1 MDKGSAFA
9 MRSAG
14 ARVMRADC
22 DPTCALQACMDSFQ
36 VATLESVACE
46 VDIFVKTVDHVT
58 IIGLEQMQKM
68 KTMPLSVP
76 LATSTTRVR
85 WLSN

>member
-36 VATLESVACE
+36 VAALKSVVRE
-46 VDIFVKTVDHVT
+46 VDIFVTTAGHVK
-58 IIGLEQMQKM
+58 IIGLEHMQKM
-68 KTMPLSVP
+68 KTMPLSVL
-76 LATSTTRVR
+76 LASSTTRVS